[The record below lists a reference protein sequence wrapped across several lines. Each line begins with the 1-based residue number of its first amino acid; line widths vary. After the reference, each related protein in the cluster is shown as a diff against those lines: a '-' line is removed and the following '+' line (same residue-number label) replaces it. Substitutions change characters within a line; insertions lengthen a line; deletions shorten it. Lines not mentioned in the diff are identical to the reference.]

1 MGFDFDMEKNKE
13 SVEEFRKILAE
24 HKGDRYAILS
34 MLQEAQSRF
43 GYIPEPIVDMMS
55 VEMGVHSAEI
65 YEVATFYAQFTFIPK
80 GRVNISVCTGTA
92 CYVKGA
98 NNILAEFCNKLGLK
112 PGETSADGSYSI
124 QGVRCIG
131 ACGLAPVVQINDDIH
146 GHLTVKDV
154 AKLLEQYKKVS
165 KGDE

>member
-1 MGFDFDMEKNKE
+1 MGFAFDMEKNKE
-13 SVEEFRKILAE
+13 SVEEFKEILKE
-24 HKGDRYAILS
+24 HRNDKYAILS
-34 MLQEAQSRF
+34 MLQEAQNRF
-43 GYIPEPIVDMMS
+43 GYIPEPIVDIMAI
-55 VEMGVHSAEI
+55 EMGVHSAEI

-98 NNILAEFCNKLGLK
+98 NNILQEFCSKLNLK
-112 PGETSADGSYSI
+112 PGETSADGAYSI

-154 AKLLEQYKKVS
+154 QKLLRQYKGVS